1 MYRLTIYQASNERTY
16 IVYDNDTL
24 QGISDALKSYKQKYD
39 TSKFI
44 NYDIIKFD
52 EMLVESFELDNLDF
66 SDKEDDINN
75 LKRYNNENSEM

>member
-1 MYRLTIYQASNERTY
+1 MYRLTIYQASNDRSY

-24 QGISDALKSYKQKYD
+24 EGISDALKSYKQKYD

-52 EMLVESFELDNLDF
+52 EILVDSYELDNLDF
-66 SDKEDDINN
+66 SDMEEWHEDF
-75 LKRYNNENSEM
+75 K

>member
-1 MYRLTIYQASNERTY
+1 MYRLTIYQASNERSY

-24 QGISDALKSYKQKYD
+24 EGISDALKCYKQKYD

-52 EMLVESFELDNLDF
+52 EILVDSYELDNLDF
-66 SDKEDDINN
+66 SDMEEWHEDF
-75 LKRYNNENSEM
+75 K

>member
-1 MYRLTIYQASNERTY
+1 MYRLTIYQASNEQGY

-52 EMLVESFELDNLDF
+52 EILVDSYELDNLDF
-66 SDKEDDINN
+66 SDMEEWYEDF
-75 LKRYNNENSEM
+75 K

>member
-1 MYRLTIYQASNERTY
+1 MYRLTIYQASNDRAY

-24 QGISDALKSYKQKYD
+24 KGISDALKSYKQQYD
-39 TSKFI
+39 ISKFI

-66 SDKEDDINN
+66 SDKEEWHEDF
-75 LKRYNNENSEM
+75 K

>member
-1 MYRLTIYQASNERTY
+1 MYRLTIYQASSEQAY

-39 TSKFI
+39 ISKFI

-52 EMLVESFELDNLDF
+52 EMVVESFELDNLNF
-66 SDKEDDINN
+66 SDME
-75 LKRYNNENSEM
+75 E

>member
-1 MYRLTIYQASNERTY
+1 MYRLTIYQASNERAY

-24 QGISDALKSYKQKYD
+24 KGISDALKSYKQQYD
-39 TSKFI
+39 ISKFI

-66 SDKEDDINN
+66 SD
-75 LKRYNNENSEM
+75 MG